1 MDILERQ
8 RRRSFWGLWLLIVM
22 IVVIVVAPYV
32 IIYQAVGAAKGPAAG
47 DLALIASDR
56 IHALRLACML
66 LQLGLLLLLVLLM
79 YRQNARRLLAELDLR
94 RAISRSDAV
103 FEAMRDP
110 VVLLDPAQ
118 RVVMHNHAFEELYG
132 DGSGSLVG
140 KSLVEIGNA
149 AWARPEIGQRL
160 HDVFVRNREL
170 WDFEHTQTTRDGASR
185 IVLLNAR
192 RLSQQHGGPPLSL
205 LTVSDVSAQKSSEQ
219 HIQQL
224 ARQLTGKIE
233 QLSDANRELEAFSYS
248 VSHDLRAPLRHIA
261 GFTEKLKRHLGE
273 QIDTKALHYIDTIQN
288 ADRRMAALVDD
299 LLVYSQLGRH
309 ALRLHPVD
317 MRSQVEETRAML
329 EATDPRAA
337 AVQWD
342 IDPLPIVVADGNMMR
357 QVWDNLLGN
366 AVKYSSKRP
375 DPRIEIRHHRLDDG
389 SHEFRVRDNGIGFDM
404 AYAGKLFGVFQRLH
418 KTEEFE
424 GTGIGLASTRRVL
437 VRHGGDIRAESKP
450 GVGSEFRFVLP
461 AMLDNPF
468 NTEVSSSTQ

>member
-1 MDILERQ
+1 MDIFDRQ
-8 RRRSFWGLWLLIVM
+8 RRRSLWGLWLLIAM
-22 IVVIVVAPYV
+22 IVVIVVAPFV
-32 IIYQAVGAAKGPAAG
+32 VIYQAVETARIPAAG
-47 DLALIASDR
+47 DLALIMPER
-56 IHALRLACML
+56 IYTLRLVCML
-66 LQLGLLLLLVLLM
+66 LQLGLLLLLLLLM
-79 YRQNARRLLAELDLR
+79 YRQNTRRLLAELDLR
-94 RAISRSDAV
+94 RVISRADAV

-110 VVLLDPAQ
+110 VALLDPAQ

-132 DGSGSLVG
+132 DGRGSLIG
-140 KSLVEIGNA
+140 RSLTEIGGD
-149 AWARPEIGQRL
+149 AWTRPEIGQRL

-224 ARQLTGKIE
+224 ARQLTGKIG

-273 QIDTKALHYIDTIQN
+273 RADQKTLHYIDTIQG

-299 LLVYSQLGRH
+299 LLVYSQLGRN

-317 MRSQVEETRAML
+317 LQSQVDETRAML

-337 AVQWD
+337 RVQW
-342 IDPLPIVVADGNMMR
+342 IVDPLPIVVADENMMR

-375 DPRIEIRHHRLDDG
+375 DPSIEIRHRRLEDG
-389 SHEFRVRDNGIGFDM
+389 SHEFRVRDNGVGFDM

-418 KTEEFE
+418 KSEEFE
-424 GTGIGLASTRRVL
+424 GTGIGLASVRRVL
-437 VRHGGDIRAESKP
+437 LRHGGDISAESMP
-450 GVGSEFRFVLP
+450 GAGSEFRFVLP
-461 AMLDNPF
+461 SMLDNPV
-468 NTEVSSSTQ
+468 TPEALPPP